1 MSDPQLRK
9 VVNSVMWAR
18 GIFERLRIYILRA
31 KKLRGRTALSFRKC
45 IREVDIT
52 HKWDVKTTE
61 SCEMCESREQASNRR
76 NKLPK
81 RVVATTSSSICESA
95 GAEVSK

>member
-9 VVNSVMWAR
+9 VVNDMIWAR

-31 KKLRGRTALSFRKC
+31 KKLRSTALNFRKC
-45 IREVDIT
+45 VKEVDIT

-81 RVVATTSSSICESA
+81 RVVATTSSSICE
-95 GAEVSK
+95 